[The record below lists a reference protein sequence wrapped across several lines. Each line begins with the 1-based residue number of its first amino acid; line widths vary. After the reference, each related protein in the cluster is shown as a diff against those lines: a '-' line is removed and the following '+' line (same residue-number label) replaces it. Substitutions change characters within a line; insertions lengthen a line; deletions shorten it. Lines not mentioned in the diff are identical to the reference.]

1 MADRD
6 KINKFKMTQYA
17 QEKMESNKQK
27 EFFQMLRKEVE
38 IGANGTSKY
47 MIKNGPNKGRFV
59 MIETVIVLLFFINDK
74 LVEHRIQDSIS
85 ECLKHKRLI
94 TRNMSMTN
102 KSIQCIET
110 EAEIEINVDGSKTI
124 KKLIMKK

>member
-1 MADRD
+1 
-6 KINKFKMTQYA
+6 
-17 QEKMESNKQK
+17 
-27 EFFQMLRKEVE
+27 
-38 IGANGTSKY
+38 
-47 MIKNGPNKGRFV
+47 

-102 KSIQCIET
+102 KNIQCIET
-110 EAEIEINVDGSKTI
+110 DAEIDINIDGTITI
-124 KKLIMKK
+124 KKLIMK

>member
-1 MADRD
+1 
-6 KINKFKMTQYA
+6 
-17 QEKMESNKQK
+17 
-27 EFFQMLRKEVE
+27 
-38 IGANGTSKY
+38 
-47 MIKNGPNKGRFV
+47 

-102 KSIQCIET
+102 KNIQCIET
-110 EAEIEINVDGSKTI
+110 DAEIDVNIDGTITI
-124 KKLIMKK
+124 KKLIMK